1 MRDLLSL
8 SAREC
13 LWLLDTELVFSV
25 ESEVVEAIELN
36 CSVVYKEVGW
46 AESSVPLVLSA
57 LSTHK

>member
-36 CSVVYKEVGW
+36 CSVVTNEVGW

-57 LSTHK
+57 LSKHK